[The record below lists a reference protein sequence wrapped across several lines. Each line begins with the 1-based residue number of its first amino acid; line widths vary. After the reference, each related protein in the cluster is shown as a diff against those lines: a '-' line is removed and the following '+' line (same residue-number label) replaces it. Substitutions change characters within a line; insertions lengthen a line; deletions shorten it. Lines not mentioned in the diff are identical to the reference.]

1 MLRFRPCTPQ
11 WSQQGLHTYLHTMV
25 TDSSVKIYNFVHVF
39 LVQLFTNGRNVVQQS
54 PILCPQKISSLIAN
68 RFARMAK
75 KGNLQK
81 DNRISL
87 RTRNCS
93 YTFSNTYCQLGLC
106 PWSAWKYKL
115 LKESH
120 IYVSHIPTGI
130 IILASWEQNWVIWP
144 ELKLLNLEKGEWRMQ
159 ARKHCPKCEVWMQQC
174 NGLDLFWWH
183 WSIPYDQRK
192 NERNHCCILSALPYF
207 LVTTR
212 SLTSHRFKTDS
223 G

>member
-1 MLRFRPCTPQ
+1 MWLLTPLCKNLNAIKKKKTQKTAAIPDMLRFRPCTPQ

-106 PWSAWKYKL
+106 PWSAWKY
-115 LKESH
+115 
-120 IYVSHIPTGI
+120 
-130 IILASWEQNWVIWP
+130 N
-144 ELKLLNLEKGEWRMQ
+144 
-159 ARKHCPKCEVWMQQC
+159 
-174 NGLDLFWWH
+174 FW
-183 WSIPYDQRK
+183 
-192 NERNHCCILSALPYF
+192 RNHIFMWAIYLLE
-207 LVTTR
+207 
-212 SLTSHRFKTDS
+212 
-223 G
+223 